1 MSRLSTTALLPQL
14 PRDASQYDRE
24 LNAALQNSLANI
36 SQQINQLAEGRAVVH
51 YNEDTAVPT
60 SGSYRLGDFVRN
72 SNPSEISGSTA
83 VKYVLR
89 GWVCVSNG
97 SASATSFVQ
106 VRSPTGS

>member
-51 YNEDTAVPT
+51 YNETTAVPT
-60 SGSYRLGDFVRN
+60 AGLYRRGDLVRN
-72 SNPSEISGSTA
+72 SNPSEISGSTS
-83 VKYVLR
+83 VKYTLF
-89 GWVCVSNG
+89 GWLCVSDG

-106 VRSPTGS
+106 VRALTGS